1 MIILRNVKGTSRF
14 KKPTCA
20 SSWLE
25 YWKDNFKTSDP
36 PCCAACGCKEDLVGA
51 HVQKVSDGDESWYI
65 VPLCKSCNKQEGPFK
80 ASSKLAPMPSNQSS
94 SAGMEVETSN
104 LKVIKR

>member
-1 MIILRNVKGTSRF
+1 MIVLRNVKGTSRF
-14 KKPTCA
+14 KKPTWA

-25 YWKDNFKTSDP
+25 YWKDNSNTSDP

-51 HVQKVSDGDESWYI
+51 HVQKVSDDDKSWYI
-65 VPLCKSCNKQEGPFK
+65 VPLCKSCNKQEGSLRSYLNWFRCQVTNRR
-80 ASSKLAPMPSNQSS
+80 LL
-94 SAGMEVETSN
+94 EWRLETSN